1 MDKDQPS
8 RKPPLKKHMDPYH
21 RRSEDTDEPE
31 SGLIEGRNAVIE
43 AIRSGRAIDKIYL
56 AKGETDKTLGH
67 IASAGRDAGAVVV
80 EADRHK
86 LDAMS
91 RTKAHQGVIAVASVT
106 AYATVEQILAL
117 AREKQEDP
125 FLVLCDEISDPHNL
139 GAIIRSAEAAGVH
152 GVIIPKRRSAGIT
165 PIVEKTSAGAVF
177 HIAVARVPNLVSAI
191 RELKEAGVWVYGTAA
206 DGETSLWNADLSG
219 PVALVIG
226 SEGDGMS
233 RLVKENCDGILSI
246 PMRGKMSSLNASV
259 SAGLVIF
266 EALKQRS

>member
-1 MDKDQPS
+1 M
-8 RKPPLKKHMDPYH
+8 
-21 RRSEDTDEPE
+21 
-31 SGLIEGRNAVIE
+31 
-43 AIRSGRAIDKIYL
+43 
-56 AKGETDKTLGH
+56 
-67 IASAGRDAGAVVV
+67 
-80 EADRHK
+80 
-86 LDAMS
+86 
-91 RTKAHQGVIAVASVT
+91 
-106 AYATVEQILAL
+106 
-117 AREKQEDP
+117 
-125 FLVLCDEISDPHNL
+125 
-139 GAIIRSAEAAGVH
+139 H

-226 SEGDGMS
+226 SEGSGMS

-246 PMRGKMSSLNASV
+246 PMKGKMSSLNASV